1 MKIYNIEEGYGSRE
15 LGFNLILDFLRY
27 IGASYQ
33 FMFFIMAVVMQILVY
48 NIIKRYNYSVWI
60 SVFIYYCISPF
71 YIATF
76 NGMRQYLA
84 IAVFIVALK
93 YIEQKKIF
101 KYIMLVSSLITVLGL
116 AFVVGI
122 LYHYFQGQLM
132 GELKKEAVYISR
144 GVESTGTD
152 YLKKLND
159 EDSRITYVDESGK
172 VIYDNEANVESMDNH
187 GHRKEIREAEINGEG
202 ADERM
207 SSTLSEK
214 TMYYAV
220 RLENG
225 NVLRVSSNQASVWM
239 LLLQLLPPFAA
250 VLILMLLLS
259 GVFASR
265 LSGKVVEPLNGLD
278 LEHPDENDAYDE
290 VQPLL
295 SKIGRQS
302 RQIRLQLEAA
312 RRQQKEF
319 SIITENMQE
328 GLLVI
333 DRYTMVLSVNS
344 SVGKLLKVKEIKT
357 GESVYLLN
365 RSEEFRGVV
374 GQVLEGKH
382 ENKILRLD
390 GSEIQVIAN
399 PVTRENKTE
408 GAVILL
414 VDVTEKVEREQL
426 RREFSANVSHE
437 LKTPLTSISGFAEIM
452 QDGFVKDEDV
462 KVFAG
467 RIYKEAQRLIR
478 LVGDVIRISR
488 LDEGGLPYQW
498 EKLDL
503 YSLTHDI
510 FSTLHE
516 AAEKQEVHM
525 YMEGGSTVLDTVSTI
540 MEEVLYNVCDNAV
553 KYNRRGGEV
562 FVRLKDGEDAV
573 RVNVRDTGIG
583 IPKEDQE
590 RIFER
595 FYRVDKS
602 HSKEIGGTGLGLSIV
617 KHGVKTLNGRLWLN
631 SEPGQGTEIIMEFPK
646 HHMEE
651 EAAE

>member
-1 MKIYNIEEGYGSRE
+1 
-15 LGFNLILDFLRY
+15 
-27 IGASYQ
+27 
-33 FMFFIMAVVMQILVY
+33 
-48 NIIKRYNYSVWI
+48 
-60 SVFIYYCISPF
+60 
-71 YIATF
+71 
-76 NGMRQYLA
+76 
-84 IAVFIVALK
+84 
-93 YIEQKKIF
+93 
-101 KYIMLVSSLITVLGL
+101 MLVSSLITVLGL

-132 GELKKEAVYISR
+132 DELKKEAVYISR
-144 GVESTGTD
+144 SVESAGVD
-152 YLKKLND
+152 YLQQLND

-239 LLLQLLPPFAA
+239 LLLQLLPPFVA

-278 LEHPDENDAYDE
+278 LEHPEENDAYDE

-295 SKIGRQS
+295 SKIGRQN
-302 RQIRLQLEAA
+302 RQIRLQLEAS

-344 SVGKLLKVKEIKT
+344 SVGRLLKVKEVKT

-365 RSEEFRGVV
+365 RSEEFRDVV
-374 GQVLEGKH
+374 CQVLDGKH
-382 ENKILRLD
+382 EDKVLRLD

-525 YMEGGSTVLDTVSTI
+525 YMEGGSTVLDTVPMI

-646 HHMEE
+646 HHMEK

>member
-1 MKIYNIEEGYGSRE
+1 
-15 LGFNLILDFLRY
+15 
-27 IGASYQ
+27 
-33 FMFFIMAVVMQILVY
+33 
-48 NIIKRYNYSVWI
+48 
-60 SVFIYYCISPF
+60 
-71 YIATF
+71 
-76 NGMRQYLA
+76 
-84 IAVFIVALK
+84 
-93 YIEQKKIF
+93 
-101 KYIMLVSSLITVLGL
+101 MLVSSLITVLGL

-132 GELKKEAVYISR
+132 DELKKEAVYISR
-144 GVESTGTD
+144 GVESAGVD
-152 YLKKLND
+152 YLQQLND

-220 RLENG
+220 RLENS

-239 LLLQLLPPFAA
+239 LLLQLLPPFVA

-278 LEHPDENDAYDE
+278 LEHPEENDAYDE

-344 SVGKLLKVKEIKT
+344 SVGRLLKVKEIKT

-365 RSEEFRGVV
+365 RSEEFRDVV

-382 ENKILRLD
+382 EDKVLRLD

-525 YMEGGSTVLDTVSTI
+525 YMEGGSTVLDTVPMI

-602 HSKEIGGTGLGLSIV
+602 HSREIGGTGLGLSIV

-646 HHMEE
+646 HHMEK

>member
-1 MKIYNIEEGYGSRE
+1 
-15 LGFNLILDFLRY
+15 
-27 IGASYQ
+27 
-33 FMFFIMAVVMQILVY
+33 
-48 NIIKRYNYSVWI
+48 
-60 SVFIYYCISPF
+60 
-71 YIATF
+71 
-76 NGMRQYLA
+76 
-84 IAVFIVALK
+84 
-93 YIEQKKIF
+93 
-101 KYIMLVSSLITVLGL
+101 MLVSSLITVLGL

-278 LEHPDENDAYDE
+278 LEHPEENDAYDE

-357 GESVYLLN
+357 GESVHLLN

-525 YMEGGSTVLDTVSTI
+525 YMEGGSTVLDTVPTI

-646 HHMEE
+646 HHMEK

>member
-1 MKIYNIEEGYGSRE
+1 
-15 LGFNLILDFLRY
+15 
-27 IGASYQ
+27 
-33 FMFFIMAVVMQILVY
+33 
-48 NIIKRYNYSVWI
+48 
-60 SVFIYYCISPF
+60 
-71 YIATF
+71 
-76 NGMRQYLA
+76 
-84 IAVFIVALK
+84 
-93 YIEQKKIF
+93 
-101 KYIMLVSSLITVLGL
+101 MLVSSLITVLGL

-132 GELKKEAVYISR
+132 DELKKEAVYISR
-144 GVESTGTD
+144 GVESAGVD
-152 YLKKLND
+152 YLQQLNA

-239 LLLQLLPPFAA
+239 LLLQLLPPFVT

-374 GQVLEGKH
+374 GQVLEGNH

-452 QDGFVKDEDV
+452 QDEDV

-525 YMEGGSTVLDTVSTI
+525 YMEGGSTVLDTVPTI

-562 FVRLKDGEDAV
+562 FVRLKDGEDTV
-573 RVNVRDTGIG
+573 HVNVRDTGIG

-646 HHMEE
+646 HHMENK

>member
-1 MKIYNIEEGYGSRE
+1 
-15 LGFNLILDFLRY
+15 
-27 IGASYQ
+27 
-33 FMFFIMAVVMQILVY
+33 
-48 NIIKRYNYSVWI
+48 
-60 SVFIYYCISPF
+60 
-71 YIATF
+71 
-76 NGMRQYLA
+76 
-84 IAVFIVALK
+84 
-93 YIEQKKIF
+93 
-101 KYIMLVSSLITVLGL
+101 
-116 AFVVGI
+116 
-122 LYHYFQGQLM
+122 M

-265 LSGKVVEPLNGLD
+265 LSGKVVEPLNRLD

-437 LKTPLTSISGFAEIM
+437 LKTPLTSISGYAELMENGII
-452 QDGFVKDEDV
+452 QADEV
-462 KVFAG
+462 PYYAKQIRASST
-467 RIYKEAQRLIR
+467 RLIT
-478 LVGDVIRISR
+478 LINDIIQLS
-488 LDEGGLPYQW
+488 
-498 EKLDL
+498 KLDSPVLEVIFEQVDL
-503 YSLTHDI
+503 YAIAEKVVSSMQVNAAAREVSLTL
-510 FSTLHE
+510 T
-516 AAEKQEVHM
+516 
-525 YMEGGSTVLDTVSTI
+525 GSSAIVCANRGM
-540 MEEVLYNVCDNAV
+540 MEELITNLCDNAV
-553 KYNRRGGEV
+553 RYNYKGGS
-562 FVRLKDGEDAV
+562 V
-573 RVNVRDTGIG
+573 RVSVIPLKGRVILSVQDTGIG
-583 IPKEDQE
+583 ISPEDQQ
-590 RIFER
+590 RVFER

-602 HSKEIGGTGLGLSIV
+602 RSKETGGTGLGLSIV
-617 KHGVKTLNGRLWLN
+617 KHIVAQHHAEIKLESELGKGTDIRVIFYENNG
-631 SEPGQGTEIIMEFPK
+631 
-646 HHMEE
+646 
-651 EAAE
+651 

>member
-1 MKIYNIEEGYGSRE
+1 MS
-15 LGFNLILDFLRY
+15 
-27 IGASYQ
+27 
-33 FMFFIMAVVMQILVY
+33 
-48 NIIKRYNYSVWI
+48 
-60 SVFIYYCISPF
+60 
-71 YIATF
+71 
-76 NGMRQYLA
+76 
-84 IAVFIVALK
+84 
-93 YIEQKKIF
+93 KKIF

-144 GVESTGTD
+144 GVESTGID

-278 LEHPDENDAYDE
+278 LENPDENDAYDE

-437 LKTPLTSISGFAEIM
+437 LKTPLTSMVGYIELIKKEELSDLVRDYVDVLSERAEKLKEMINSLFSLAKASSGNIELHPEKFELNRLVEQIFADMHDHVKESEL
-452 QDGFVKDEDV
+452 QFVKQLTEENTEIISDNMY
-462 KVFAG
+462 FY
-467 RIYKEAQRLIR
+467 RICQNLIENA
-478 LVGDVIRISR
+478 L
-488 LDEGGLPYQW
+488 
-498 EKLDL
+498 K
-503 YSLTHDI
+503 YSAKHT
-510 FSTLHE
+510 
-516 AAEKQEVHM
+516 
-525 YMEGGSTVLDTVSTI
+525 
-540 MEEVLYNVCDNAV
+540 
-553 KYNRRGGEV
+553 RV
-562 FVRLKDGEDAV
+562 FVK
-573 RVNVRDTGIG
+573 TYQ
-583 IPKEDQE
+583 KESSNHLCLEITNTAGYPMDFTKE
-590 RIFER
+590 EIIER
-595 FYRVDKS
+595 FFRGDKQRS
-602 HSKEIGGTGLGLSIV
+602 SEGNGLGLAIV
-617 KHGVKTLNGRLWLN
+617 STYVKALG
-631 SEPGQGTEIIMEFPK
+631 GEFDIKIDCDQFKACVEMPLS
-646 HHMEE
+646 
-651 EAAE
+651 AITIT

>member
-1 MKIYNIEEGYGSRE
+1 
-15 LGFNLILDFLRY
+15 
-27 IGASYQ
+27 
-33 FMFFIMAVVMQILVY
+33 
-48 NIIKRYNYSVWI
+48 
-60 SVFIYYCISPF
+60 
-71 YIATF
+71 
-76 NGMRQYLA
+76 
-84 IAVFIVALK
+84 
-93 YIEQKKIF
+93 
-101 KYIMLVSSLITVLGL
+101 MLVSSLITVLGL

-132 GELKKEAVYISR
+132 SELKKEAVYISR
-144 GVESTGTD
+144 GVESAGTD
-152 YLKKLND
+152 YLQQLND
-159 EDSRITYVDESGK
+159 ENSRITYVDESGK

-239 LLLQLLPPFAA
+239 LLLQLCPPFVA

-265 LSGKVVEPLNGLD
+265 LSGKVVEPLNELD
-278 LEHPDENDAYDE
+278 LEHPEENDAYDE

-344 SVGKLLKVKEIKT
+344 SVGRLLKVKEIKT

-365 RSEEFRGVV
+365 RSEEFRDVV
-374 GQVLEGKH
+374 GQVLEGNH
-382 ENKILRLD
+382 EDKVLRLD
-390 GSEIQVIAN
+390 GSDIQVIAN

-525 YMEGGSTVLDTVSTI
+525 YMEGGSTVLDTVPMI

-553 KYNRRGGEV
+553 KYNHRGGEV
-562 FVRLKDGEDAV
+562 FVRLKDEGDAV

-602 HSKEIGGTGLGLSIV
+602 HSREIGGTGLGLSIV

-646 HHMEE
+646 HHMEK

>member
-1 MKIYNIEEGYGSRE
+1 MI
-15 LGFNLILDFLRY
+15 IL
-27 IGASYQ
+27 S
-33 FMFFIMAVVMQILVY
+33 
-48 NIIKRYNYSVWI
+48 
-60 SVFIYYCISPF
+60 
-71 YIATF
+71 
-76 NGMRQYLA
+76 
-84 IAVFIVALK
+84 
-93 YIEQKKIF
+93 KKIF
-101 KYIMLVSSLITVLGL
+101 KYIMLVSSMVTVLGL
-116 AFVVGI
+116 AFVIGI
-122 LYHYFQGQLM
+122 LSHSFQHQLM
-132 GELKKEAVYISR
+132 NELKKEAVYISR
-144 GVESTGTD
+144 GVEAAGTD
-152 YLKKLND
+152 YLEQLNNI
-159 EDSRITYVDESGK
+159 DSRVTYVDESGK
-172 VIYDNEANVESMDNH
+172 VLYDNEADVESMGNH
-187 GHRKEIREAEINGEG
+187 GHRKEIREAELNGEG
-202 ADERM
+202 EDERM

-214 TMYYAV
+214 TIYYAI
-220 RLENG
+220 RLDNG
-225 NVLRVSSNQASVWM
+225 NVLRVSGTQDSALALVWQLVPS
-239 LLLQLLPPFAA
+239 LLGVLF
-250 VLILMLLLS
+250 LILVLS
-259 GVFASR
+259 AVFASR
-265 LSGKVVEPLNGLD
+265 LSGRVVEPLNNLD
-278 LEHPDENDAYDE
+278 LEHPEEINVYEE
-290 VQPLL
+290 VEPLI
-295 SKIGRQS
+295 SKIYRQN

-344 SVGKLLKVKEIKT
+344 SVGKLLKVNEVRT

-374 GQVLEGKH
+374 EQVLEGNH
-382 ENKILRLD
+382 EDKILRLD
-390 GSEIQVIAN
+390 GSDIQVIAN

-525 YMEGGSTVLDTVSTI
+525 YMEGGSTVLDTVPTI

-553 KYNRRGGEV
+553 KYNRLGGEV

-646 HHMEE
+646 HHMENK

>member
-1 MKIYNIEEGYGSRE
+1 
-15 LGFNLILDFLRY
+15 
-27 IGASYQ
+27 
-33 FMFFIMAVVMQILVY
+33 
-48 NIIKRYNYSVWI
+48 
-60 SVFIYYCISPF
+60 
-71 YIATF
+71 
-76 NGMRQYLA
+76 
-84 IAVFIVALK
+84 
-93 YIEQKKIF
+93 
-101 KYIMLVSSLITVLGL
+101 MLVSSLITVLGL

-144 GVESTGTD
+144 GVESAGTD

-159 EDSRITYVDESGK
+159 EESRITYVDESGK
-172 VIYDNEANVESMDNH
+172 VIYDNEADVESMDNH

-239 LLLQLLPPFAA
+239 LLLQLLPSFVA

-278 LEHPDENDAYDE
+278 LEHPDENDVYDE

-344 SVGKLLKVKEIKT
+344 SVGRLLKVKEVKT

-365 RSEEFRGVV
+365 RSEEFRDVV
-374 GQVLEGKH
+374 CQVLDGKH
-382 ENKILRLD
+382 EDKVLRLD

-498 EKLDL
+498 EKLDI

-525 YMEGGSTVLDTVSTI
+525 YMEGGSTVLDTVPTI

-602 HSKEIGGTGLGLSIV
+602 HSREIGGTGLGLSIV

-646 HHMEE
+646 YHMEK